1 MNLDLPL
8 NEAQGGDQNKNDM
21 RKMDGIK
28 HHPVAETAEIK
39 AGSGMTRTTL
49 YRPDSM
55 QGLTTTERRQG
66 RVIVHSRNS
75 NLNVNNEA
83 SLKQKQE
90 QMMIADE

>member
-1 MNLDLPL
+1 MV
-8 NEAQGGDQNKNDM
+8 
-21 RKMDGIK
+21 DGIK
-28 HHPVAETAEIK
+28 HHQVAETDTAEIK

-90 QMMIADE
+90 QMMIEE